1 MGLKDFFNFGQNDID
16 EGFEDYGEDAGYDD
30 SSSAVTN
37 EEADYSSMA
46 GSRMNVQKPRVFNMN
61 STGSKLAILVP
72 ESYDEVIRDAVAD
85 LKDNA
90 IVVINLE
97 KISAADRQRIV
108 DFITGV
114 VAAIDGKINKIG
126 SGLYAAAPKN
136 VDWIHDIDEY
146 GI

>member
-16 EGFEDYGEDAGYDD
+16 EGFEDYGADGGYDD

-37 EEADYSSMA
+37 EEAEYSMSGA
-46 GSRMNVQKPRVFNMN
+46 NRVNTQKSRVFNMN

-72 ESYDEVIRDAVAD
+72 ESYDEVIRDVVAD

-97 KISAADRQRIV
+97 KINAGDRQRIV

-114 VAAIDGKINKIG
+114 VAAIDGKMNNIG

-136 VDWIHDIDEY
+136 VDWIHDIDDY